1 MTNPI
6 FTSAVQYPFTEAFE
20 QTSAVTYAGSQAQH
34 YELYLPK
41 HLPNHLTR
49 SPETSAD
56 QVPVVVLMTGY
67 PDPGFHQHMGMYLK
81 DTVQYRSWAK
91 LLASKGIAAVIY
103 QNLDPI
109 SDAQQL
115 IDYLTTNEPRINPK
129 RMALWACSGN
139 VPTAQHTLANNNALL
154 GGCWL
159 YGYLPSA
166 TPTGVATGV
175 DLAPLAEM
183 FQFTLP
189 TTNAVANQ
197 AQLVIQAENDQMP
210 QLNQS
215 IAAYCTEQ
223 ANQDVNLERYLV
235 SGAQHGFDVLEEG
248 HETRLA
254 IDKILG
260 FYNELFSA

>member
-1 MTNPI
+1 MNNPL
-6 FTSAVQYPFTEAFE
+6 FTSTVQYPFTNAFE
-20 QTSAVTYAGSQAQH
+20 QTSAVTYADSQAQH
-34 YELYLPK
+34 YELYMPKPLPK
-41 HLPNHLTR
+41 HL
-49 SPETSAD
+49 SPEKDAC
-56 QVPVVVLMTGY
+56 QAPVVVLITGY
-67 PDPGFHQHMGMYLK
+67 PDPGFHQQLGMYLK
-81 DTVQYRSWAK
+81 DIAQYRSWAK

-109 SDAQQL
+109 NDAQQL
-115 IDYLTTNEPRINPK
+115 IDYLTANEPRIDPK

-139 VPTAQHTLANNNALL
+139 VPTAHHTLANNELLL
-154 GGCWL
+154 GGVWL

-166 TPTGVATGV
+166 VHTSVATGV

-189 TTNAVANQ
+189 TTNASANQ

-215 IAAYCTEQ
+215 IDAYFTEP
-223 ANQDVNLERYLV
+223 ANHDVNLKRYTV
-235 SGAQHGFDVLEEG
+235 KGAQHGFDVLEER

-254 IDKILG
+254 IEKILG
-260 FYNELFSA
+260 FYNKLFSA

>member
-1 MTNPI
+1 MTNQI

-20 QTSAVTYAGSQAQH
+20 QTSAVTYADSQAQR
-34 YELYLPK
+34 YELYLPNHQPK
-41 HLPNHLTR
+41 HLTR

-139 VPTAQHTLANNNALL
+139 VPAAQHTLANDNALL

-166 TPTGVATGV
+166 TPMGV

-189 TTNAVANQ
+189 TTSVVANQ

-235 SGAQHGFDVLEEG
+235 PGAQHGFDVLEAG